1 MNSLLSTETCASTSG
16 SGLKTSWTMVG
27 TENAYAA
34 DLTTTDGYSITASF
48 TYQALSSSTTAD
60 GKDCT
65 AVTCAIGTCIE
76 TLDELGVVIPSTVVD
91 EGNMAI
97 CHWFY

>member
-1 MNSLLSTETCASTSG
+1 
-16 SGLKTSWTMVG
+16 MVG